1 MITGFCPTS
10 SVQPKQNLD
19 DDKSETWHH
28 PCHWSSLMVLIIIT
42 ITIIIIITIIITI
55 TIIAIVSYSQCSFW
69 IRKSLPHDCLLLP
82 PKPQEYSECHQ
93 YNSYRHETEAKK
105 LTKKI
110 LCTFSPRFRIIGG
123 NFTTL
128 PQVRWE
134 WQKLKMNLLCLF
146 PQVVQVQFQP
156 QLQPFSSSHL
166 APSVV
171 QGEWLRDD
179 QCGQDVPPQRGRLWS
194 RLRKFW
200 NSFNGETSP
209 SLGADDDISWTEK
222 FHARSWHT
230 IFG

>member
-1 MITGFCPTS
+1 
-10 SVQPKQNLD
+10 
-19 DDKSETWHH
+19 
-28 PCHWSSLMVLIIIT
+28 MVLIIIT

-128 PQVRWE
+128 PQVR
-134 WQKLKMNLLCLF
+134 
-146 PQVVQVQFQP
+146 
-156 QLQPFSSSHL
+156 
-166 APSVV
+166 
-171 QGEWLRDD
+171 
-179 QCGQDVPPQRGRLWS
+179 
-194 RLRKFW
+194 
-200 NSFNGETSP
+200 
-209 SLGADDDISWTEK
+209 
-222 FHARSWHT
+222 
-230 IFG
+230 